1 MAQILIT
8 AGIFFLIIVSLFLI
22 LVVLMQRANSD
33 GGLGTAFGSTITES
47 AFGTE
52 AGNVMTKIT
61 KITFIVFF
69 IVAFVLYLAILAN
82 QRQSLNEQK
91 QLFKDEAAAEA
102 QTTEA
107 AASESAQ
114 QTATEAAPA
123 AQTETAPASTPAP
136 SSESVPAA
144 PAK

>member
-1 MAQILIT
+1 MAQIFIT

-52 AGNVMTKIT
+52 AGNIMTKIT
-61 KITFIVFF
+61 RITFIVFF
-69 IVAFVLYLAILAN
+69 AVAFVLYLAILAQQN
-82 QRQSLNEQK
+82 HSASQQKSLFDE
-91 QLFKDEAAAEA
+91 EAAAET
-102 QTTEA
+102 QTDK
-107 AASESAQ
+107 
-114 QTATEAAPA
+114 AAPA
-123 AQTETAPASTPAP
+123 APEKAPVSQ
-136 SSESVPAA
+136 ESVPAA

>member
-1 MAQILIT
+1 MVQILIT

-61 KITFIVFF
+61 RITFIVFF
-69 IVAFVLYLAILAN
+69 AVAFILYLAILAEQN
-82 QRQSLNEQK
+82 HKATPQKSLFES
-91 QLFKDEAAAEA
+91 EAAAET
-102 QTTEA
+102 QVEKA
-107 AASESAQ
+107 AVEQPAPSADKAHADQ
-114 QTATEAAPA
+114 PT
-123 AQTETAPASTPAP
+123 TPAP
-136 SSESVPAA
+136 AVPA
-144 PAK
+144 K